1 MSSVVLL
8 GAGLGARLRPH
19 TDDRP
24 KCVVELAGEPLA
36 VRLLRQLAERGVD
49 RATVVLGH
57 FAERARAVLETHL
70 RHGPALRTVMN
81 HEYDRTNTM
90 YSLYLAMA
98 ALADGGFVVEGDVI
112 ASDQAIEALVATA
125 ASAPARSWWAAEAW
139 NPTHSGCRLTTDG
152 TGRLVEQE
160 IWRAA
165 TLGAAGPGR
174 RWWKSAGMLY
184 LTAADARR
192 LAELLERAC
201 AADQRGLYY
210 DDVIGAELRE
220 HGPDALSLH
229 VLDLGAAPWM
239 EIDDAGDL
247 AAARAL
253 FEPAPARSAA
263 R

>member
-36 VRLLRQLAERGVD
+36 ARLLRQLAERGVD

-57 FAERARAVLETHL
+57 FAERARAVLEAHRGQT
-70 RHGPALRTVMN
+70 LRTVVN
-81 HEYDRTNTM
+81 DEYDRTNTM
-90 YSLYLAMA
+90 YSLHLAMN
-98 ALADGGFVVEGDVI
+98 ALADGGFLVEGDII
-112 ASDQAIEALVATA
+112 ASEQAVDALVAAA
-125 ASAPARSWWAAEAW
+125 ASAPARSWWAAERWTAA
-139 NPTHSGCRLTTDG
+139 HSGCRLTTDDE
-152 TGRLVEQE
+152 GRLLEQE
-160 IWRAA
+160 IWRQA

-184 LTAADARR
+184 LTASDARR

-201 AADQRGLYY
+201 AAGQRGLYY
-210 DDVIGAELRE
+210 DDVIGAELRA

-239 EIDDAGDL
+239 EIDDANDL

-253 FEPAPARSAA
+253 FEQAPARSLA